1 MIPALM
7 AAGFAAQ
14 AIGTG
19 INAYRADKFMTDA
32 QRQLRDLENNPIE
45 PYKASTQLRT
55 AYAGARAGAAA
66 PKGMSMEDVNRF
78 MINQARAEN
87 TALANAGKMGY
98 GGRGNLSILNAGLS
112 GMSADMAS
120 KSAMMA
126 QQNRQADLGRLQGLS
141 STYQNLSNMNA
152 NANMQAQAAYGRAIQ
167 QQRQNISNAWKS
179 LADAGGMAAGYG
191 MMGIGKPKAPAATTP
206 DTTAPSVETAV
217 KGATTPGNNWLWDYS
232 PDKQMPQSTVKPSM
246 YQMSPTEGTRA
257 AVTSDAA
264 FNPALTTR
272 GANQFSY
279 SEPVRPYSSLFPSN
293 PFQAQQPVA
302 NPAFSFPQNAYNG
315 MMAAQPMGGYQA
327 PTTPQFMN
335 YMNSQL
341 TPTRAYPTASN
352 PFVGSV
358 YDMMNSDLP
367 PGLYIK

>member
-14 AIGTG
+14 ALGTG
-19 INAYRADKFMTDA
+19 INAYRSSNFLSEA

-78 MINQARAEN
+78 MINQARNEN

-98 GGRGNLSILNAGLS
+98 GGRGNLAILNAGLS

-141 STYQNLSNMNA
+141 STYQTLSNMNA

-167 QQRQNISNAWKS
+167 QQRQNISGAWKS

-191 MMGIGKPKAPAATTP
+191 MMAAGTPKVPTVIP
-206 DTTAPSVETAV
+206 DTTAPSVQTAV
-217 KGATTPGNNWLWDYS
+217 KGATGPGNNWLWDYNS
-232 PDKQMPQSTVKPSM
+232 GMQAPANTYTAPNM
-246 YQMSPTEGTRA
+246 YQMDPYQINP
-257 AVTSDAA
+257 AVTSQNA
-264 FNPALTTR
+264 FDPGLTSF
-272 GANQFSY
+272 GSNNFA
-279 SEPVRPYSSLFPSN
+279 YSSPFRPAYTFP
-293 PFQAQQPVA
+293 
-302 NPAFSFPQNAYNG
+302 
-315 MMAAQPMGGYQA
+315 
-327 PTTPQFMN
+327 
-335 YMNSQL
+335 
-341 TPTRAYPTASN
+341 
-352 PFVGSV
+352 
-358 YDMMNSDLP
+358 
-367 PGLYIK
+367 K

>member
-66 PKGMSMEDVNRF
+66 PRGMSMEDVNRF

-141 STYQNLSNMNA
+141 STYQNLANMNV

-179 LADAGGMAAGYG
+179 LADMGGMAAGYG
-191 MMGIGKPKAPAATTP
+191 MMGIGAPKKTPVDNSALINSVRFTPPTYSGEDVNYVPPELQSAALKQTTVP
-206 DTTAPSVETAV
+206 TFSA
-217 KGATTPGNNWLWDYS
+217 
-232 PDKQMPQSTVKPSM
+232 
-246 YQMSPTEGTRA
+246 PTED
-257 AVTSDAA
+257 V
-264 FNPALTTR
+264 NYVPAELQEDVQSPMIAPQ
-272 GANQFSY
+272 GGSFY
-279 SEPVRPYSSLFPSN
+279 S
-293 PFQAQQPVA
+293 
-302 NPAFSFPQNAYNG
+302 PQNAYSG
-315 MMAAQPMGGYQA
+315 MMSPSNNPTYAPNFLRYLRNQFSPQGLNQPSGA
-327 PTTPQFMN
+327 I
-335 YMNSQL
+335 
-341 TPTRAYPTASN
+341 
-352 PFVGSV
+352 
-358 YDMMNSDLP
+358 YDVK
-367 PGLYIK
+367 GFKY